1 MRVHPNDRHDGRKML
16 YGQVCSPESRNYD
29 TWHYASTRN
38 VCCLSGFA
46 SGPVRGGLVVNRI
59 VGPNETITADR
70 VKDGAQSIDP
80 GQEAALH

>member
-1 MRVHPNDRHDGRKML
+1 MALCIDSERLLLERLCQRPG
-16 YGQVCSPESRNYD
+16 S
-29 TWHYASTRN
+29 
-38 VCCLSGFA
+38 
-46 SGPVRGGLVVNRI
+46 GGLVVNRI